1 MATVYVDTSVLGRV
15 LLGEPNTRAILRSLD
30 AFELRVASRLMR
42 VELRRLGLRTGLL
55 AEADRLLTGVALL
68 PVDDSLLAAAESVAP
83 PTVATL
89 DAIHLATALRLS
101 SVQRLDAIMTYDM
114 RLAGGARDHG
124 LAVLAP
130 A

>member
-15 LLGEPNTRAILRSLD
+15 LLGEPDTRAILRSLD

-89 DAIHLATALRLS
+89 DAIHLVTALRLS

>member
-15 LLGEPNTRAILRSLD
+15 LLGEPDTTAILRSLD

-89 DAIHLATALRLS
+89 DAIHLVTALRLS

>member
-15 LLGEPNTRAILRSLD
+15 LLGEPDTRAILRSLD

>member
-15 LLGEPNTRAILRSLD
+15 LLGEPDTRAILRSLD

-89 DAIHLATALRLS
+89 DAIHLVTALRLS
-101 SVQRLDAIMTYDM
+101 SVQRLDAVMTYDM